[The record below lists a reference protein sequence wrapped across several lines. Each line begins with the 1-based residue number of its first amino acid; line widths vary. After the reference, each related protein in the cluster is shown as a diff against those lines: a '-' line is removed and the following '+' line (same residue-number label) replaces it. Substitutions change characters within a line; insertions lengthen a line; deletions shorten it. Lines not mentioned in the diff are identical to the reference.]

1 MAQKNTNK
9 SVQQAK
15 AQAQQNSM
23 EETLNKWEAFF
34 EENKNKIII
43 AVCALVV
50 VVVAIFLY
58 KAKVVEPRETRVAE
72 SMYQAEEYFMNEQYS
87 QALNGDEFGNMGMM
101 EIADNN
107 GGTKAGKLAAA
118 YAGICLAHLDSCDL
132 AIKYLSKFNGKDQMV
147 GPAALGT
154 LADCYANTNQ
164 NSKAASTFLK
174 AAKKADNDLLT
185 PYYMFQAG
193 LIYEAEAQPAQALK
207 LYKQIKSEYPG
218 SQEASVIDSYI
229 KRLSSK

>member
-1 MAQKNTNK
+1 MAQKNTK
-9 SVQQAK
+9 KTTKQ
-15 AQAQQNSM
+15 AQAEASSM
-23 EETLNKWEAFF
+23 EETLSKWEVFF

-43 AVCALVV
+43 AICAIVV
-50 VVVAIFLY
+50 IIVAIFLY
-58 KAKVVEPRETRVAE
+58 RTKVVQPRETRVAE
-72 SMYQAEEYFMNEQYS
+72 SMYQAENYFVNEQYS
-87 QALNGDEFGNMGMM
+87 KALNGDEFGNMGLM
-101 EIADNN
+101 EVADNN

-118 YAGICLAHLDSCDL
+118 YAGLCLAQLDSCDL

-147 GPAALGT
+147 GPAVLGA
-154 LADCYANTNQ
+154 LADCYASTNQ
-164 NSKAASTFLK
+164 NAKAASTFLK
-174 AAKKADNDLLT
+174 AAKKADNDLLS